1 MTLSTAALRA
11 TQDVSSGEVWLV
23 LLHIAHS
30 SLNDPIR
37 IVRNTEDIVSNGE
50 TFFAYPFEITL
61 PEDVEGQI
69 PQVSLAI
76 SNVDKMLMDTLR
88 SIITP
93 LDVTVQVVLASSPDV
108 IELYVTDFKL
118 REVQYDATSITGTL
132 LMEDVLNIRL
142 PADIMNPGQYPGLF

>member
-1 MTLSTAALRA
+1 MTLSTAALQS

-23 LLHIAHS
+23 LLTISHA
-30 SLNDPIR
+30 SLGTPIR
-37 IVRNTEDIVSNGE
+37 VVRNTVDIVSNGE
-50 TFFAYPFEITL
+50 TFTAYPFEISL
-61 PEDVEGQI
+61 PEDVDGQI
-69 PQVSLAI
+69 PQVSLSI

-108 IELYVTDFKL
+108 IELSVTDFKL
-118 REVQYDATSITGTL
+118 REVQYDATNINGTL
-132 LMEDVLNIRL
+132 LMEDVLNIRI